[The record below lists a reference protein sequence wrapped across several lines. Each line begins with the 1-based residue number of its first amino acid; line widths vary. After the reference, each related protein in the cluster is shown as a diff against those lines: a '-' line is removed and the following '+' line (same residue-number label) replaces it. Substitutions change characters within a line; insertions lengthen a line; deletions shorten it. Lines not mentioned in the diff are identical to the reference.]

1 MRGELNAKACA
12 RMRRLLRGTCKTT
25 VVLSLLAGVPG
36 AVSQALAQ
44 QAQIPVADAQ
54 GNWRNYPMTKRAP
67 ENAPN
72 VLIVLTDDVGFAAS
86 GTFGGL
92 IPTPNLDRI
101 AAIGLKYT
109 QFHTTAMCS
118 PTRASLLTGRNH
130 HSVGN
135 GAISNVSV
143 DEPGYTSVIPP
154 RAATLGRVLQDN
166 GYVTSWY
173 GKNHN
178 TPDWETGP
186 NGPYTRWPNG
196 MGFDYFYGFNGAGAD
211 QVNPTLIEN
220 RNSIR
225 RDPTDENYWFDK
237 DMTNHALEWL
247 ASTHGQQPDKPFFM
261 YLAPGSMHGPQ
272 QAPQDWIAKFK
283 GKFDMGW
290 DEARKEIFARQKAMG
305 VIPANAKMAPPLRD
319 VPAWN
324 TLSADQKRLYS
335 RMMEI
340 AAAQLAYFD
349 YQFGRIVDRLQQ
361 TGELDNTMIV
371 FIQGDNGGALHNM
384 DGSINAYSAF
394 AGIHE
399 TADNL
404 VKQIEKL
411 GTEDSFGNYPVGW
424 AYATNTPYPWGKTV
438 ASHLGG
444 TRNGMVISWPS
455 RIKDKG
461 GLRTQFGH
469 VIDIAPT
476 IYEAIG
482 IEPPAEVDG
491 VKQLP
496 IDGTSLAYTFDQPKA
511 PSRHREQYFEMLGS
525 RAYYK
530 DGWLAGTS
538 VAWDPWGANKTNP
551 YKLSWE
557 LYDLNKDPSQT
568 QDLAAKNPQKLAELQ
583 AAFDEAAKKFN
594 VYPLSSDFF
603 SRISYKYRP
612 NGLTGGTSHTFYPG
626 DTRYPAVTFP
636 ELSADWLSVAR
647 LTTRSAQDSGPILV
661 QGSRFAGYGLALEQG
676 VPVFTYNPSGR
687 EQERRILRGKAALA
701 PGAHD
706 VSIRIAPLDKG
717 QQLSLMVDG
726 TEVDTA
732 QIPRVI
738 KIVTGDAIIGRP
750 AIDDRKGPRLCDCD
764 VEFVR
769 IDSK

>member
-1 MRGELNAKACA
+1 MSGDRNI
-12 RMRRLLRGTCKTT
+12 RMRQRLRRIMGHACKAG
-25 VVLSLLAGVPG
+25 VALALAGGLPL
-36 AVSQALAQ
+36 AAPQAMAQ
-44 QAQIPVADAQ
+44 QEQIPVADAH
-54 GNWRNYPMTKRAP
+54 GNWRYYPSPKRAP
-67 ENAPN
+67 ANAPN
-72 VLIVLTDDVGFAAS
+72 VLLVMTDDVGFGAS
-86 GTFGGL
+86 STFGGL
-92 IPTPNLDRI
+92 IPTPNLDAV
-101 AAIGLKYT
+101 AANGLKYT

-118 PTRASLLTGRNH
+118 STRASLLTGRNH
-130 HSVGN
+130 HTVGN
-135 GAISNVSV
+135 GSISNVSV
-143 DEPGYTSVIPP
+143 DAPGYTSVIPAT
-154 RAATLGRVLQDN
+154 AATMGRILQDN

-186 NGPYTRWPNG
+186 NGPYARWPNG
-196 MGFDYFYGFNGAGAD
+196 MGFDYFYGFNGAGVD

-225 RDPTDENYWFDK
+225 RDPRDENYWFDK

-247 ASTHGQQPDKPFFM
+247 SSTHGQQSDKPFFM
-261 YLAPGSMHGPQ
+261 YLATGAMHGPQ
-272 QAPQDWIAKFK
+272 QAPKEWVDKFK
-283 GKFDMGW
+283 GQFDMGW
-290 DEARKEIFARQKAMG
+290 DEARRLIFARQKAIG
-305 VIPANAKMAPPLRD
+305 VIPANAKLAPPLRD
-319 VPAWN
+319 VPAWS
-324 TLSADQKRLYS
+324 TLSADQKRLYA

-349 YQFGRIVDRLQQ
+349 FQFGRILDRLRE
-361 TGELDNTMIV
+361 TGQLDNTMIV

-399 TADNL
+399 TAENL
-404 VKQIEKL
+404 VKQIDKL

-444 TRNGMVISWPS
+444 TRNGMVISWPA

-461 GLRTQFGH
+461 GMRTQFGH

-482 IEPPAEVDG
+482 IQPPAEVDG
-491 VKQLP
+491 VQQLP
-496 IDGTSLAYTFDQPKA
+496 LDGSSMAYTFDQPKA
-511 PSRHREQYFEMLGS
+511 PGRHREQYFEMLGS

-530 DGWLAGTS
+530 DGWMASTD
-538 VAWDPWGANKTNP
+538 VPWDPWGANKTNP
-551 YKLSWE
+551 NTLNWE

-568 QDLAAKNPQKLAELQ
+568 ENVAAKYPAKLAELK
-583 AAFDEAAKKFN
+583 ADFDGAAKRFN

-603 SRISYKYRP
+603 TRISQKYRP
-612 NGLTGGTSHTFYPG
+612 AGLTGGTSHVFYPG

-636 ELSADWLSVAR
+636 ELSADWTTVASIA
-647 LTTRSAQDSGPILV
+647 TRGGKDSGPILV
-661 QGSRFAGYGLALEQG
+661 QGSRFAGYGLALDQG
-676 VPVFTYNPSGR
+676 VPVFTYDPSGR
-687 EQERRILRGKAALA
+687 EQERRVLRAAEALG
-701 PGAHD
+701 PGNHEIT
-706 VSIRIAPLDKG
+706 VRISPLDKG
-717 QQLSLMVDG
+717 QQIALLVDG
-726 TEVDTA
+726 RQA
-732 QIPRVI
+732 AAAPIPRVI

-750 AIDDRKGPRLCDCD
+750 AIDDRKGPRLCDCE
-764 VEFVR
+764 VRSVR